1 MNTATARP
9 VPDQRELV
17 WCTLFASLFK
27 FQTRC
32 DSTLAR
38 RAAARAY
45 ARHGAVEPFAA
56 VESVIRSELTWPANP
71 EDDDDRHGLS

>member
-1 MNTATARP
+1 MNTAAHPAT
-9 VPDQRELV
+9 DQRQLV

-32 DSTLAR
+32 DSALAR
-38 RAAARAY
+38 RAAAQAY

-56 VESVIRSELTWPANP
+56 VESVIRLELTWPAYP
-71 EDDDDRHGLS
+71 ESDDDRHRLSY